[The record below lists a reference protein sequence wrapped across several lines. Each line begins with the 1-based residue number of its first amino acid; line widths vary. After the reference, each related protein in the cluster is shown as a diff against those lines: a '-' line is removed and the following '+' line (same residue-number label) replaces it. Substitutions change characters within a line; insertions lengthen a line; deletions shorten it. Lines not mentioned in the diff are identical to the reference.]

1 MTCLA
6 PTESSLEE
14 ESPSNLTLDMDSFG
28 MADKPHRALLE
39 LFAKKSVEKVHE
51 DGKKTGNL
59 EFGDDLR
66 KLTMKLL
73 SHGIAATAI
82 NVFYDSL
89 FEMFEQSF
97 KIDTKTK
104 PPSRKWINNQRDL
117 IELLVNQQIEDEKGP
132 GSTAQT

>member
-28 MADKPHRALLE
+28 MADEPHRALLE

-97 KIDTKTK
+97 KTDAKTK

-117 IELLVNQQIEDEKGP
+117 IELICNQQIEEEI
-132 GSTAQT
+132 AQAESLT